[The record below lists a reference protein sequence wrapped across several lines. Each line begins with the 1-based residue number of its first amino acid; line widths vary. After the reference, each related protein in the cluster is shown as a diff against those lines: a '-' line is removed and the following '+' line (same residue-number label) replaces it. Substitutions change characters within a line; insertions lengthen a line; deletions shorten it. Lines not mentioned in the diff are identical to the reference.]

1 MAEKE
6 NIKDAKIISE
16 EDKSTSDNN
25 TKSKTTKNIPID
37 EKQSEERETVKV
49 DFMKSDF
56 TKNFIGKKTVKSD
69 EKSEKETEKEKKE
82 DTKDLRD
89 RIIREEKEYAQQFT
103 KEDFAD
109 IAEIMID
116 LMDTGISTALRFW
129 AKDTS
134 DQAYEINV
142 TKKKRLIK
150 QLTLILVKYQLKWS
164 LEFLFII
171 TLLVTYWTPY
181 TKARQ
186 RRKELK
192 SHKIEPKTPVKPD
205 VKENIKTNNSA
216 PPTNTKDETVYT
228 INNDKSIRPKKA
240 PVSRP
245 GTHRSKGNPGKA

>member
-1 MAEKE
+1 MVEKDK
-6 NIKDAKIISE
+6 IKDATVVSE
-16 EDKSTSDNN
+16 EDKKLSGDK
-25 TKSKTTKNIPID
+25 TKQRGTVKDIPLKD
-37 EKQSEERETVKV
+37 EKQSDEKETVKV
-49 DFMKSDF
+49 DFMKTDF

-69 EKSEKETEKEKKE
+69 EKDEEKVKEEKKE
-82 DTKDLRD
+82 DTKDIRD
-89 RIIREEKEYAQQFT
+89 RIIKEEQDYAKQFT

-116 LMDTGISTALRFW
+116 LLDTGISTALRFW

-134 DQAYEINV
+134 DQAYEINI
-142 TKKKRLIK
+142 TKKKRLVK

-192 SHKIEPKTPVKPD
+192 GHKVEPKTSVKPD
-205 VKENIKTNNSA
+205 QPDVKTN
-216 PPTNTKDETVYT
+216 D
-228 INNDKSIRPKKA
+228 NNEDNAQTSDRPKKTA
-240 PVSRP
+240 VSRP
-245 GTHRSKGNPGKA
+245 GANRHKGNPGKS